1 MWVTEVPQPW
11 ACASSVIVAIALVHL
26 GVLGDLEMKV
36 WGREALP
43 SWGPGEGEKVFRRG
57 CEDHKMT
64 FAVPLLSLTLCSLL
78 QLDSEDAEPNFDE
91 DGQDE
96 YNELHMPV

>member
-1 MWVTEVPQPW
+1 M
-11 ACASSVIVAIALVHL
+11 C
-26 GVLGDLEMKV
+26 K
-36 WGREALP
+36 
-43 SWGPGEGEKVFRRG
+43 RG
-57 CEDHKMT
+57 CEEHET
-64 FAVPLLSLTLCSLL
+64 RLSVSLPFPTLCSLP

>member
-1 MWVTEVPQPW
+1 MAPRKCFTYGSCYLGAARAAGWGGAEELGEGAGEVPLGFL
-11 ACASSVIVAIALVHL
+11 ASS
-26 GVLGDLEMKV
+26 DL
-36 WGREALP
+36 
-43 SWGPGEGEKVFRRG
+43 
-57 CEDHKMT
+57 
-64 FAVPLLSLTLCSLL
+64 PLLL

>member
-1 MWVTEVPQPW
+1 MYW
-11 ACASSVIVAIALVHL
+11 CDLD
-26 GVLGDLEMKV
+26 VLGDPVMK
-36 WGREALP
+36 ALA
-43 SWGPGEGEKVFRRG
+43 GEVLQAGVPEQGDEIFRRG
-57 CEDHKMT
+57 CEEQKETSMR
-64 FAVPLLSLTLCSLL
+64 PLPFPILCSLL

>member
-1 MWVTEVPQPW
+1 MSVPQPF
-11 ACASSVIVAIALVHL
+11 
-26 GVLGDLEMKV
+26 
-36 WGREALP
+36 P
-43 SWGPGEGEKVFRRG
+43 TP
-57 CEDHKMT
+57 
-64 FAVPLLSLTLCSLL
+64 CSLL